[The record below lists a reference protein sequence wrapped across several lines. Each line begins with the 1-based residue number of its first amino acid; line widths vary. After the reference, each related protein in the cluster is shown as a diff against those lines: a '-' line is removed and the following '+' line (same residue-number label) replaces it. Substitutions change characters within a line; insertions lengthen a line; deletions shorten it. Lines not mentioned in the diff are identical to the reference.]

1 MFPPSRYKTL
11 LNFSALSIVVAALSG
26 CGEDVKDCGG
36 FWDNTFGREA
46 CASTKVTPV
55 KSISVTP
62 PVVKAN
68 VVAIDAALQSK
79 LSVTYL
85 DEGVKASSEA
95 PDVLLALDNSN
106 NDFAS
111 IKVGSVLVIEEN
123 TQLPVGMAAKVVS
136 LQTLSNNKLQA
147 ELEYVPLTD
156 IFDSLNIYADASNR
170 VLDKPVF
177 YPAKNITYNQPQ
189 LDQVTGVKSFSLPNV
204 PKNTVTIDP
213 LKWDVNKKEA
223 VVGGKIALSFEMI
236 ETNEGRKIRLKEN
249 CDKSQYACL
258 TGEIP
263 FNTTLSDAKEVQ
275 PLAVE
280 INDGKLVK
288 YQSGFQAKVSSTI
301 GLKIATGKKMGGVP
315 FQLSLADMLQA
326 FWGGTQGT
334 GKSVQDKV
342 GVGGFEFSGVPYED
356 DKIILGTLVF
366 KPIQAALTLGSTGI
380 EIQASGRNVTFQ
392 PALLV
397 TLFMNVKGEVKAEV
411 SAEYALPKYQF
422 NSLTNLSID
431 YNKINLPFTETDF
444 EYPTGVKDVNTTSS
458 FNKIKEDDNGTL
470 KLEAAGEASLTSSM
484 GLDVGLSFLNIT
496 PVNSSAEVGG
506 KIKAAGALKW
516 ATGESFEGCISGI
529 QLGIGARMFVDIQTG
544 VKTPSKDFG
553 WIELG
558 GGTEFA
564 YRWNILN
571 ADKDNKDWALQ
582 KVLWQ
587 LGEDTCHKPVISA
600 ANWLGGDF
608 VNNQYPMEFDAS
620 STRYTP
626 YIDSMTWDFGDGT
639 TKKIEE
645 DDVIDNL
652 KIKHVYSKIG
662 KYTANLKVKY
672 KDEKE
677 VTVSYD
683 LVIEQPAAAID
694 HYPATGLAGVIGI
707 SPTSVEGGLKSYDID
722 WGDGKKETFTMT
734 DKDAL
739 HRHTYAS
746 EGEKKVLITLRD
758 NFGSVFQELRT
769 ISPKKSL
776 LTIEGGNAQKVG
788 QPVIFKIEQAF
799 SDAKSVLWQ
808 FFNGLGNVIKTS
820 VAAITDKITWA
831 FDSVAD
837 YKVTAELRDVNDIAI
852 DSMSSV
858 INVSLI
864 CPNGQIEQGG
874 KCVVASISQVT
885 PLKAV
890 ADQKM
895 AFTLTGANLS
905 SSVNVS
911 LADCA
916 DLQKTSTTATQI
928 KFECTPKV
936 MGDRAL
942 QVKDQAGNVLWNA
955 NITFEYIPIQ
965 PVQPPQGFSY
975 IADPLAFMNQGN
987 RYTLLDFWTSLDPV
1001 QIAAY
1006 QMEYLQGVNKFAV
1019 NTYTTSGPN
1028 SNTWRTDNFPELIF
1042 SVSQHKWIE
1051 SINGIKQAADGLVG
1065 TSGVKTVYIADDQG
1079 VKYYTLLEQ
1088 DLSGKTLAD
1097 GISPGFGDGYKW
1109 PNVTRNVVFNNGA
1122 KAYTWIRDVITPIY
1136 YIPRNH
1142 FVFSTR
1148 NDVYPVYSC
1157 VNIAACSS
1165 TSNTLNDAITQQA
1178 WIRNGGNTASIRVK
1192 AGNQAEL
1199 LVTDSVTKIN
1209 SMYIINYQLL
1219 AATTNEPARIVF
1231 STVEAVAKQALAN
1244 YFGLLDG
1251 QNAQMAW
1258 YEYNG
1263 QVVRGTYT
1271 APVKGQVS
1279 QSYQYNQTAIND
1291 ILTKWSPAKSAVLP

>member
-1 MFPPSRYKTL
+1 MLPPSRYKTL

-85 DEGVKASSEA
+85 DEGVKAPSEA

-106 NDFAS
+106 NDFS
-111 IKVGSVLVIEEN
+111 NIKLGSVLVIEQN
-123 TQLPVGMAAKVVS
+123 TKLPVGMAAKVVS
-136 LQTLSNNKLQA
+136 LQALSNNKLQA

-156 IFDSLNIYADASNR
+156 IFDSLNIYGDSTNRMLDA
-170 VLDKPVF
+170 PVF

-213 LKWDVNKKEA
+213 LKWDANKKEA

-820 VAAITDKITWA
+820 VAAISDKITWA

-837 YKVTAELRDVNDIAI
+837 YKVTAELRDANDTAI

-858 INVSLI
+858 INVSLA
-864 CPNGQIEQGG
+864 CPSGQTEQGG
-874 KCVVASISQVT
+874 QCVAASISQVT

-965 PVQPPQGFSY
+965 PAQPTVGFSY
-975 IADPLAFMNQGN
+975 IVDPLSFMNQTM
-987 RYTLLDFWTSLDPV
+987 RYSFSYWSVNDPV
-1001 QIAAY
+1001 QLASYSVESASD
-1006 QMEYLQGVNKFAV
+1006 VNKFAMSH
-1019 NTYTTSGPN
+1019 YATSGGS
-1028 SNTWRTDNFPELIF
+1028 SNVWRSDPKTSLEF
-1042 SVSQHKWIE
+1042 SLTQYQWIE
-1051 SINGIKQAADGLVG
+1051 SNGSKQASEGIVG
-1065 TSGVKTVYIADDQG
+1065 TSGVKTAYITDDFG
-1079 VKYYTLLEQ
+1079 VQYYTLLER
-1088 DLSGKTLAD
+1088 DLSSKTLAE
-1097 GISPGFGDGYKW
+1097 GLTTGFGDGRQLPTVAY
-1109 PNVTRNVVFNNGA
+1109 TATFSNGA
-1122 KAYTWIRDVITPIY
+1122 KAYTWIRDVLTPTYSINRTH
-1136 YIPRNH
+1136 YI
-1142 FVFSTR
+1142 FSSR
-1148 NDVYPVYSC
+1148 NDPFPVYTC
-1157 VNIAACSS
+1157 VNIGSC
-1165 TSNTLNDAITQQA
+1165 SNTATSLSSAIAQQA
-1178 WIRNGGNTASIRVK
+1178 WIRNGGNSGSVRLK

-1199 LVTDSVTKIN
+1199 LVTDPVTRVN
-1209 SMYIINYQLL
+1209 SMYIINYQLVS
-1219 AATTNEPARIVF
+1219 ASTDGPARVVF
-1231 STVEAVAKQALAN
+1231 STIDVIAKKALAD
-1244 YFGLLDG
+1244 YFGINDDQLAL
-1251 QNAQMAW
+1251 

-1271 APVKGQVS
+1271 APIKGQVS
-1279 QSYQYNQTAIND
+1279 QSYTYNKAAIND
-1291 ILTKWSPAKSAVLP
+1291 ILTKWSPAKAVVLE